1 MAHLQTIV
9 AATAVAA
16 ALAIQP
22 AFARVDV
29 KVEFD
34 KAFDFKSVRTWGW
47 NPRGPGEVKMARTQQ
62 DDPEAMR
69 ARAEPVILDAVT
81 AAIGRLGLQQTTAE
95 PDLQVTY
102 YLLLTTSMSAQA
114 LGQFLPATTGWGL
127 PPFEQATQSLKMMN
141 RGSLVL
147 DLAGKGEVVWRGVAQ
162 TNIKFDADNEK
173 RESLLR
179 EAVRDLLAKYPP
191 RR

>member
-1 MAHLQTIV
+1 MPHPRRTESPGRSRGSSSLDWRGPCSTVEAAHGNGTPAGTFV

-29 KVEFD
+29 NVEFD

-47 NPRGPGEVKMARTQQ
+47 NPRGAGEIEVARTQQ

-69 ARAEPVILDAVT
+69 ARAEPVILDEVT
-81 AAIGRLGLQQTTAE
+81 AAIGR
-95 PDLQVTY
+95 
-102 YLLLTTSMSAQA
+102 
-114 LGQFLPATTGWGL
+114 
-127 PPFEQATQSLKMMN
+127 
-141 RGSLVL
+141 
-147 DLAGKGEVVWRGVAQ
+147 RGVAQ
-162 TNIKFDADNEK
+162 TNITFDADNEK

-179 EAVRDLLAKYPP
+179 EGVRDLLAKYPP

>member
-1 MAHLQTIV
+1 MAHLQTFV

-29 KVEFD
+29 NVEFD
-34 KAFDFKSVRTWGW
+34 
-47 NPRGPGEVKMARTQQ
+47 N
-62 DDPEAMR
+62 
-69 ARAEPVILDAVT
+69 
-81 AAIGRLGLQQTTAE
+81 
-95 PDLQVTY
+95 
-102 YLLLTTSMSAQA
+102 
-114 LGQFLPATTGWGL
+114 L

-147 DLAGKGEVVWRGVAQ
+147 DLTGKGEVVWRGVAQ

-179 EAVRDLLAKYPP
+179 EGVRDLLAKYPP

>member
-1 MAHLQTIV
+1 MAHLQTFV

-29 KVEFD
+29 NVEFD
-34 KAFDFKSVRTWGW
+34 KAFDFKSVPNVGVESSR
-47 NPRGPGEVKMARTQQ
+47 RRRVKMARTQQ

-69 ARAEPVILDAVT
+69 ARAEPVILDEVT
-81 AAIGRLGLQQTTAE
+81 AAIGR
-95 PDLQVTY
+95 
-102 YLLLTTSMSAQA
+102 
-114 LGQFLPATTGWGL
+114 
-127 PPFEQATQSLKMMN
+127 
-141 RGSLVL
+141 
-147 DLAGKGEVVWRGVAQ
+147 RGVAQ

-179 EAVRDLLAKYPP
+179 EGVRDLLAKYPP